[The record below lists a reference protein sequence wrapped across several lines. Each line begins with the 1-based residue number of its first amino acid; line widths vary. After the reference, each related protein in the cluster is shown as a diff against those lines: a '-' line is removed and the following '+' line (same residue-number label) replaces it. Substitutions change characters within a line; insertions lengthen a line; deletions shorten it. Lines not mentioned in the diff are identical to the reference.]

1 MPVDASTL
9 RFRHQ
14 RISSGVKAALYISVW
29 ALLLAAWLIF
39 AASLNAQEWA
49 FGTFAAAA
57 GGLAFRVST
66 RAAPLCFRP
75 PFRAP
80 LQAWRLPSLILHGTW
95 ILIEELAR
103 TIQKKRR
110 RSVFRLASFHATG
123 SDSRSAARR
132 ALAIIFGT
140 LPPNSLII
148 GIDRKSGVILFHQ
161 LRKEPL
167 PDIVPR
173 VESA

>member
-1 MPVDASTL
+1 MKTA
-9 RFRHQ
+9 FW
-14 RISSGVKAALYISVW
+14 GVSAW
-29 ALLLAAWLIF
+29 AFLFVAWLIF

-57 GGLAFRVST
+57 GVLAFQVST
-66 RAAPLCFRP
+66 RAVPLCFSP
-75 PFRAP
+75 PFQAL

-103 TIQKKRR
+103 TIPQKKRR
-110 RSVFRLASFHATG
+110 HSAFRLASFHATG
-123 SDSRSAARR
+123 ADSRSAARR

-161 LRKEPL
+161 LRSEPL
-167 PDIVPR
+167 PHIVRR

>member
-1 MPVDASTL
+1 MKVVL
-9 RFRHQ
+9 CV
-14 RISSGVKAALYISVW
+14 GVW
-29 ALLLAAWLIF
+29 AFLFAAWLIF
-39 AASLNAQEWA
+39 AASGNAQEWA

-57 GGLAFRVST
+57 GVLAFLVSA
-66 RAAPLCFRP
+66 RAEPLCFTP
-75 PFRAP
+75 PFQALLP
-80 LQAWRLPSLILHGTW
+80 AWRLPALILHGTW
-95 ILIEELAR
+95 ILVEELVR
-103 TIQKKRR
+103 TIQGKP
-110 RSVFRLASFHATG
+110 SASAFHLAPFHATG
-123 SDSRSAARR
+123 ADSRSAARR

-167 PDIVPR
+167 PHIVRR

>member
-1 MPVDASTL
+1 MKT
-9 RFRHQ
+9 
-14 RISSGVKAALYISVW
+14 ALWGLSAW
-29 ALLLAAWLIF
+29 AFLFVAWLIF

-57 GGLAFRVST
+57 GVLAFQVST
-66 RAAPLCFRP
+66 RTAPLCFSP
-75 PFRAP
+75 PFQAL
-80 LQAWRLPSLILHGTW
+80 LQAWRLPSSILHGTW
-95 ILIEELAR
+95 ILIEELGR

-110 RSVFRLASFHATG
+110 HSLFRLASSQATG
-123 SDSRSAARR
+123 TDSRSAAKRS
-132 ALAIIFGT
+132 LAIIFGT

-167 PDIVPR
+167 PAIVRR

>member
-1 MPVDASTL
+1 M
-9 RFRHQ
+9 
-14 RISSGVKAALYISVW
+14 
-29 ALLLAAWLIF
+29 LLFVAWLIF
-39 AASLNAQEWA
+39 AASLNTQEWA

-57 GGLAFRVST
+57 GVVAFQVST
-66 RAAPLCFRP
+66 RAVPLCFNP
-75 PFRAP
+75 PFQAL
-80 LQAWRLPSLILHGTW
+80 LQTWRLPSLILQGTW

-110 RSVFRLASFHATG
+110 KPLFRLASFHATG
-123 SDSRSAARR
+123 TDSGSAARR

-167 PDIVPR
+167 PHIVRR
-173 VESA
+173 VQFV